1 MVNYI
6 LRRIFQAGICI
17 VGISVIVFLLAHL
30 SGDPALLMASPDAK
44 PEDIEALRV
53 LLGLKKPLYVQFWL
67 FISKAV
73 QGDFGTSIRWG
84 KPCLEVWLMR
94 FPNTLLLGGTAMA
107 FTLLIGIP
115 TGIFSAVKAGGWF
128 DNFGKAFA
136 LAGQSMP
143 VFWVGLMLMLLFSVI
158 LRWLPTSG
166 MGSWQHLL
174 MPAFTLGWYF
184 TAAITRL
191 SRSAMLDI
199 LDSEYIKMAR
209 IKGVPEILVILKHGF
224 RNAMIPVVTLAALNI
239 VTLLNGTV
247 ITETVFNWPGIGRLI
262 VDSIFARDYPMVQTC
277 VLVSSALF
285 IFSNLFVDI
294 LYAYIDPRIKYQ

>member
-1 MVNYI
+1 MVRYI
-6 LRRIFQAGICI
+6 LRRIAQSVICI
-17 VGISVIVFLLAHL
+17 LGISVIVFLLSHL

-53 LLGLKKPLYVQFWL
+53 TLGLNQPIDVQFWL
-67 FISKAV
+67 FMSKAV

-84 KPCLEVWLMR
+84 KPCMEVWLIR
-94 FPNTLLLGGTAMA
+94 FPNTLMLGAAAMA
-107 FTLLIGIP
+107 FTLLVGIP
-115 TGIFSAVKAGGWF
+115 TGITSAVKAGRWF

-143 VFWVGLMLMLLFSVI
+143 VFWVGLMLMLLFSVF

-166 MGSWQHLL
+166 MGSWHHLL

-209 IKGVPEILVILKHGF
+209 IKGVPEFKVILKHGF

-247 ITETVFNWPGIGRLI
+247 ITEMVFNWPGIGRLI

-277 VLVSSALF
+277 VLTASGLF
-285 IFSNLFVDI
+285 ISINLFVDV

>member
-1 MVNYI
+1 MIQYI
-6 LRRIFQAGICI
+6 IRRLIQAGICLF
-17 VGISVIVFLLAHL
+17 GISIIVFLLSHL
-30 SGDPALLMASPDAK
+30 SGDPALLMAPPEAK
-44 PEDIEALRV
+44 PEDIEAIRV
-53 LLGLKKPLYVQFWL
+53 TLGLNKPLYLQFWL

-84 KPCLEVWLMR
+84 KPCLELWLMR
-94 FPNTLLLGGTAMA
+94 FPNTLVLAGAAMA
-107 FTLLIGIP
+107 FTLLVGIP
-115 TGIFSAVKAGGWF
+115 TGILSAVKVGKWF

-143 VFWVGLMLMLLFSVI
+143 VFWVGLMLMLLFAVT

-166 MGSWQHLL
+166 IGDWRNLI

-191 SRSAMLDI
+191 SRSAMLDV
-199 LDSEYIKMAR
+199 LDSEYIKMAL
-209 IKGVPEILVILKHGF
+209 IKGLPERVVILKHAF
-224 RNAMIPVVTLAALNI
+224 RNAMIPILTLAALNI

-262 VDSIFARDYPMVQTC
+262 VESIFSRDYPMVQTC
-277 VLVSSALF
+277 VLIASALF
-285 IFSNLFVDI
+285 IFTNLIVDI
-294 LYAYIDPRIKYQ
+294 LYAYIDPRIKYH

>member
-1 MVNYI
+1 MIQYI
-6 LRRIFQAGICI
+6 IRRLIQAGICLF
-17 VGISVIVFLLAHL
+17 GISIIVFLLSHL
-30 SGDPALLMASPDAK
+30 SGDPALLMAPPEAK
-44 PEDIEALRV
+44 PEDIEAIRV
-53 LLGLKKPLYVQFWL
+53 TLGLNKPLYLQFWL

-84 KPCLEVWLMR
+84 KPCLELWLMR
-94 FPNTLLLGGTAMA
+94 FPNTLVLAGAAMA
-107 FTLLIGIP
+107 FTLLVGIP
-115 TGIFSAVKAGGWF
+115 TGILSAVKVGKWF

-143 VFWVGLMLMLLFSVI
+143 VFWVGLMLMLLFAVT

-166 MGSWQHLL
+166 IGDWRNLI

-191 SRSAMLDI
+191 SRSAMLDV

-209 IKGVPEILVILKHGF
+209 IKGLPERVVILKHAF
-224 RNAMIPVVTLAALNI
+224 RNAMIPILTLAALNI

-262 VDSIFARDYPMVQTC
+262 VDSIFSRDYPMVQTC
-277 VLVSSALF
+277 VLIASALF
-285 IFSNLFVDI
+285 IFTNLIVDI
-294 LYAYIDPRIKYQ
+294 LYAYIDPRIKYH

>member
-1 MVNYI
+1 MVKYI
-6 LRRIFQAGICI
+6 LRRIFQACICLL
-17 VGISVIVFLLAHL
+17 GISVIVFLLSHL
-30 SGDPALLMASPDAK
+30 SGDPALLMAPPEAK
-44 PEDIEALRV
+44 PEDIQALRV
-53 LLGLKKPLYVQFWL
+53 TLGLDKPLHVQFWM

-73 QGDFGTSIRWG
+73 QGDFGQSIRRG
-84 KPCLEVWLMR
+84 KPCLEVCLLR
-94 FPNTLLLGGTAMA
+94 FPNTLLLGGAAMA
-107 FTLLIGIP
+107 FTLLVGIP
-115 TGIFSAVKAGGWF
+115 TGILSAVKAGGWF

-166 MGSWQHLL
+166 MGSWQHLI
-174 MPAFTLGWYF
+174 MPAFALGWYF

-209 IKGVPEILVILKHGF
+209 IKGVPEVLVILKHGF

-277 VLVSSALF
+277 VLIASGLF
-285 IFSNLFVDI
+285 ISTNLIVDI

>member
-6 LRRIFQAGICI
+6 LRRIFQACICI
-17 VGISVIVFLLAHL
+17 VGISIIVFLLAHL

-53 LLGLKKPLYVQFWL
+53 LLGLKKPLHVQFWL

-94 FPNTLLLGGTAMA
+94 FPNTLLLGGAAMA

-285 IFSNLFVDI
+285 IFTNLFVDI
-294 LYAYIDPRIKYQ
+294 LYAYIDPRIKYR